1 LSLEFFIAKRILPNR
16 SQGIKVSRPILR
28 IAVISISL
36 SIVVN
41 LLTFAV
47 VTGFQNEIRK
57 KITGFSAPLFIQNAN
72 NADFYEA
79 DPIQNSP
86 LVESILS
93 KQTNV
98 LGYNR
103 VAYKPGMLQGNNASH
118 DVLGILFKGID
129 QNYQRSFLKE
139 HLKAGSIPT
148 YDGTEA
154 SPDIL
159 LSDKI
164 CQQLG
169 LKLNDE
175 VSAFFVKNRPISRK
189 LKLVGIYNTGFEEYD
204 QQMAICD
211 IRLAQQLNDWGI
223 SGQLEVGDSLVQ
235 GQLPVILTLQGK
247 TENLSYDWGEGPS
260 MYQGKLIPLN
270 LKDTTLSVQL
280 SKVNQDR
287 LEYIDRFK
295 IHIRYSKD
303 STVENPEF
311 QKITTHISGKE
322 YDFHC
327 PINGHQLR
335 IFKVSV
341 ISGNGTS
348 NQFLSGYEIHLSD
361 WYQLDKT
368 LTELKQQIERIPND
382 RNEILKVVSIFDLE
396 QDLFNWLAFLDI
408 NVVIIVSLMLLI
420 GIINIG
426 SALLVLIIIRSNF
439 IGLMKAFGSSNGLL
453 RKIFLVQAAYLI
465 FRGLLFGNIIGL
477 GIYLIQSN
485 WGIIT
490 LNPDVYYL
498 NKVPMELDFAT
509 VVLLNLGTFIL
520 CMISLLLPSSLIA
533 RVNPIKSIKFN

>member
-1 LSLEFFIAKRILPNR
+1 
-16 SQGIKVSRPILR
+16 
-28 IAVISISL
+28 
-36 SIVVN
+36 
-41 LLTFAV
+41 
-47 VTGFQNEIRK
+47 
-57 KITGFSAPLFIQNAN
+57 
-72 NADFYEA
+72 
-79 DPIQNSP
+79 
-86 LVESILS
+86 
-93 KQTNV
+93 
-98 LGYNR
+98 
-103 VAYKPGMLQGNNASH
+103 
-118 DVLGILFKGID
+118 VLGILFKGID

-211 IRLAQQLNDWGI
+211 IRLAQQLNDWCI

-295 IHIRYSKD
+295 IHIRYIKD
-303 STVENPEF
+303 STVENSEF
-311 QKITTHISGKE
+311 QKITTNISGKE

-327 PINGHQLR
+327 PINEHQLR

-485 WGIIT
+485 WGILT